1 MGMRHWMGREHVAF
15 PRPARPYHRRMKT
28 TYILAAILASSIVGA
43 ISGGR
48 ALKTTFAVASGVLA
62 LYALV
67 RILG

>member
-1 MGMRHWMGREHVAF
+1 
-15 PRPARPYHRRMKT
+15 MKT